1 MLEINEKKDAEQDN
15 ELHEQA
21 VKDKEH
27 DAKILELQE
36 RIKALENKIE
46 TYNMHKIKMHF
57 EMVYSWRHLCQN

>member
-36 RIKALENKIE
+36 RIKELEGKGSIALGEILPTFCCK
-46 TYNMHKIKMHF
+46 
-57 EMVYSWRHLCQN
+57 V